1 MLTRPGSEP
10 GPVWMRELALDPRR
24 LRKVILRTVIFFG
37 IIQAVAVV
45 AGDIAVYAVYRAHG
59 QHISSYDSPVKVA
72 GIPLL
77 SIGGKA
83 HGVIAYGGVATGIV
97 AIGGVT
103 TGVIT
108 FGGLGIG
115 FFSFGGLSLALIAVG
130 GVAIGWRAMG
140 GLAIGD
146 AALGGL
152 AIGRCAYAGNGI
164 ALGRDE
170 ADGNQKESLFG

>member
-10 GPVWMRELALDPRR
+10 GPAWMRELLLDPRR
-24 LRKVILRTVIFFG
+24 LRNAILRIIVFFG
-37 IIQAVAVV
+37 IIQIGAVV
-45 AGDIAVYAVYRAHG
+45 AGDIAVYRAHG
-59 QHISSYDSPVKVA
+59 RHISTYNSPMQIA
-72 GIPLL
+72 GMPLL
-77 SIGGKA
+77 SMGGRA
-83 HGVIAYGGVATGIV
+83 HGVIAYGGVATGII

-103 TGVIT
+103 AGVIT

-115 FFSFGGLSLALIAVG
+115 LFSFGGLSLAMVAIG
-130 GVAIGWRAMG
+130 GVALGWRALG

-152 AIGRCAYAGNGI
+152 AIGRCAYAGNGV

-170 ADGNQKESLFG
+170 ASGQQKESLFG